1 MSFEA
6 VGRRYARAVFELAKD
21 GNNLPV
27 VAREMGEF
35 AATYADNGELS
46 VVLGNPLVDQK
57 TREAVLVEI
66 GQRMGLGATTM
77 STLRLLVQRRRLEA
91 LPDIAREL
99 ARLVDEDGNI
109 VRAEVASAA
118 PLGEAYVAKLRA
130 ELEKA
135 TGQKVVVVV
144 RHDPSLIA
152 GVVTKIG
159 DRVIDGSLRARLDNF
174 RDTLLRS

>member
-1 MSFEA
+1 MSYEA
-6 VGRRYARAVFELAKD
+6 VGRRYASAVFELAKEA
-21 GNNLPV
+21 GTLPT
-27 VAREMGEF
+27 VAREITEF
-35 AATYADNGELS
+35 AGTYRDNRELS

-57 TREAVLVEI
+57 ARESILVDI
-66 GQRMGLGATTM
+66 AQRMGLGPTTL
-77 STLRLLVQRRRLEA
+77 STLRLLVRRRRLEA
-91 LPDIAREL
+91 LPDIALEL
-99 ARLVDEDGNI
+99 SRLVDEDGKV

-118 PLGEAYVAKLRA
+118 PLSEAYVAKLRA

-135 TGQKVVVVV
+135 TGQKVVVVC

-174 RDTLLRS
+174 RDTLLRT